1 MISLPGLA
9 AHALRAHRWNQWR
22 KRYDVTKQNIYLSF
36 GMGEGAVGV
45 GAGLILL
52 EHYVILPSTL
62 PPSLGRRAFTA
73 IVAMVMPRAPPQL

>member
-1 MISLPGLA
+1 MVFRRLGAGAVLEGCTPLYQLA
-9 AHALRAHRWNQWR
+9 KLG
-22 KRYDVTKQNIYLSF
+22 DEF

-52 EHYVILPSTL
+52 EHYVFLPSTL